1 MLDLPTVAKYLN
13 RDPFFLE
20 ANDPG
25 MVDCSAAGDGGEF
38 YGTCSAWTLLRKDLM
53 PIVFNKPTV
62 ELGAYMTPL
71 VGIIVDPNKMKKHV
85 TSMSIIDS
93 DTNHR
98 TCCLNPGDSAFTSHF
113 GCYSG
118 EQSLPGG
125 TLTFPKQKTPMSPS
139 CNPRCEPDDDVCR
152 LQNSGATLQLG
163 RLGCDAA
170 SGPDCE
176 KDSPLLLSNWGC
188 TNCTLRG
195 TVASTQDLEK
205 KCAACAMPQ
214 LCQFDTVGT
223 DHVYWSQF
231 RFQDGAI
238 NNVDENGA
246 RFAKLVAADDGALR
260 DNYMLGTLQCKF
272 HVKDWDHWIIQMKTL
287 YKTWLAAYDEK
298 SKTLKQAWQGG
309 NTFGQNYMLANP
321 QYWFPY
327 LENEVSMY
335 FQPRKRSGDN
345 PKWET
350 QAQQQSKD
358 LREAI
363 IGFFFVGKTC
373 VEMHRELD
381 EWPTTMYGTTYS
393 NAADRCRGWLKTFE
407 DKESEQINKA
417 MQLSA
422 SLCKKF
428 NETYRSGRNA
438 PLAGLFKFVGST
450 NTFFPLKQLQQVLN
464 EGSVPGNQVFEDATA
479 TLGEANTVTDVE
491 DADLA
496 SVQQTWRQLAYA
508 GRGGRDATPPS

>member
-1 MLDLPTVAKYLN
+1 MNTFA
-13 RDPFFLE
+13 LE

-25 MVDCSAAGDGGEF
+25 MVDCSAAGDGGAF

-53 PIVFNKPTV
+53 PIVFNKPSV
-62 ELGAYMTPL
+62 EGEDYMTPL
-71 VGIIVDPNKMKKHV
+71 IGIIVDPKKVKQYV

-98 TCCLNPGDSAFTSHF
+98 ACCLNPGDSAFTSHF

-139 CNPRCEPDDDVCR
+139 CKTSRCEPNDDECR
-152 LQNSGATLQLG
+152 LQNSGATLHLG

-170 SGPDCE
+170 SGLDC
-176 KDSPLLLSNWGC
+176 KADSPSLLSNWGC
-188 TNCTLRG
+188 ANCTLRG
-195 TVASTQDLEK
+195 TASTKDLE

-214 LCQFDTVGT
+214 LCQFDKVGR

-231 RFQDGAI
+231 QIQDGA
-238 NNVDENGA
+238 NNIVDVDGA
-246 RFAKLVAADDGALR
+246 RFSNLVATDDGALR

-272 HVKDWDHWIIQMKTL
+272 HVTDWEHWITQMKNL
-287 YKTWLAAYDEK
+287 YSKWLAAYDTD
-298 SKTLKQAWQGG
+298 SKTLKQAWQGES
-309 NTFGQNYMLANP
+309 FGQNYMLANP

-335 FQPRKRSGDN
+335 FQPKQRSGDD
-345 PKWET
+345 PKWAA
-350 QAQQQSKD
+350 QARKQSED
-358 LREAI
+358 LRDAI
-363 IGFFFVGKTC
+363 IGFFYVGKTC
-373 VEMHRELD
+373 VELHQDLD
-381 EWPTTMYGTTYS
+381 GWPTTMYGTTYHS
-393 NAADRCRGWLKTFE
+393 AADRCRGWLKQFE
-407 DKESEQINKA
+407 DHESEQINKA

-422 SLCKKF
+422 LLCKKF
-428 NETYRSGRNA
+428 NETYRSGRNT
-438 PLAGLFKFVGST
+438 PLAGVFKFVGST
-450 NTFFPLKQLQQVLN
+450 NTFYAHNQLQQVLR
-464 EGSVPGNQVFEDATA
+464 EGGVLGKNVFEDAA
-479 TLGEANTVTDVE
+479 ASLGEASTVPDVE
-491 DADLA
+491 VADLA